1 MASTSEIAASL
12 TTAEEHLKDA
22 RDAFR
27 RGRYQDCVY
36 HSASTAENAANALI
50 LSLGGRIPRTHR
62 NAEAI
67 RFIAT
72 RLKPGWLEEEDFKR
86 MLVTLKDLEAHVVK
100 SRYPVKV
107 EKGTF
112 IPPNRYYTDKMAK
125 DMLKGATFIFN
136 VVKHFL
142 TLL

>member
-27 RGRYQDCVY
+27 GGRYQDCVY
-36 HSASTAENAANALI
+36 HSASAAENAANGLI

-62 NAEAI
+62 DAEAI
-67 RFIAT
+67 QFIAT

-86 MLVTLKDLEAHVVK
+86 MLDALKDLEAHVVK
-100 SRYPVKV
+100 SRYPIKV

-112 IPPNRYYTDKMAK
+112 ISPSRYYTDKMAK
-125 DMLKGATFIFN
+125 DMLKEATFIFN